1 MAEISSYPLKTP
13 KSGDLITFSETYDAN
28 AANPVIGNPT
38 KSATVG
44 SINALAVNGTV
55 GTIPVFTGS
64 NIIGDSQLVQLGPNT
79 DGVYQ
84 IRFNNADRL
93 IVNKPSSVTN
103 GDPEFLIMQDSV
115 AKVSMGWDDDGD
127 GYGFL
132 YNWAGNGWRFG
143 SAGNNPELTIVT
155 AAGQEGVTIANSLTV
170 NSNIDTLGDYGYL
183 INGYGWAN
191 EASGVLTLGDWDGS
205 DFVTRIM
212 DQNGTEVLRVTDGN
226 VGIGTTSP
234 DYKLDVE
241 GDISLVS
248 GGENYA
254 IMSPISQGMQIA
266 VGDPAEIAT
275 PLATF
280 DGANQRVGIGTDSPQ
295 RELDVNGG
303 VRVRG
308 PLDLFQQNDNTFAG
322 TNAGNFYNV
331 VGNSNAAFGEDALA
345 AITSASRNTA
355 VGFESLKENLSGNN
369 NTAIGTSSMAL
380 STAGSFNTALGN
392 SSLSAATTGQGNTAI
407 GNAALTSK
415 TTSNFNTAI
424 GHNSLS
430 NITTGFKNTAVGN
443 DAGRFTSDGTTANS
457 TGRNSIFI
465 GDSAKASADNQT
477 NEIVI
482 GVGAVGNG
490 SNTTT
495 IGSASTISTEIKG
508 NVSVS
513 NTGTSATLSLKS
525 SSTGFGG
532 NYIHAKKSDNSNQW
546 VLGSNSAFNDQV
558 ILKQYNE
565 ADIIFANNS
574 GYAVT
579 IVPNGN
585 VGIGTTSPSAK
596 LNVYGGI
603 KIEGTSSLSFG
614 GSGSIPAWGINSN
627 GNDLII
633 NDVASVQGA
642 VLFQN
647 VKGIVPRNATT
658 AEISA
663 ITGANTGAMVYNTT
677 LNTICFYNGSAW
689 RQVSHTAM

>member
-103 GDPEFLIMQDSV
+103 GDPEFLVMQDDV

-155 AAGQEGVTIANSLTV
+155 TTGQEGVTVAN
-170 NSNIDTLGDYGYL
+170 NL
-183 INGYGWAN
+183 I
-191 EASGVLTLGDWDGS
+191 VDGK
-205 DFVTRIM
+205 
-212 DQNGTEVLRVTDGN
+212 
-226 VGIGTTSP
+226 VGI
-234 DYKLDVE
+234 
-241 GDISLVS
+241 
-248 GGENYA
+248 
-254 IMSPISQGMQIA
+254 
-266 VGDPAEIAT
+266 
-275 PLATF
+275 
-280 DGANQRVGIGTDSPQ
+280 RTDNPQ
-295 RELDVNGG
+295 RELHVSGG
-303 VRVRG
+303 VRITSV
-308 PLDLFQQNDNTFAG
+308 LDLFQGNDNTFAG
-322 TNAGNFYNV
+322 TDAGNLFNIV
-331 VGNSNAAFGEDALA
+331 GSFNTAFGKNSQAVQLNGNSNSSLGFDSLA
-345 AITSASRNTA
+345 VSA
-355 VGFESLKENLSGNN
+355 SGNN
-369 NTAIGTSSMAL
+369 NTAIGTNSMTLSSG
-380 STAGSFNTALGN
+380 GSFNTGVGSN
-392 SSLSAATTGQGNTAI
+392 SLSKATVGQGNTAV

-415 TTSNFNTAI
+415 TTSNFNTAV
-424 GHNSLS
+424 GNSSLS
-430 NITTGFKNTAVGN
+430 NITTGFRNTAVGN
-443 DAGRFTSDGTTANS
+443 EAGRFTSDGTTANS
-457 TGRNSIFI
+457 TGRNSVFI

-482 GVGAVGNG
+482 GVNAVGNG

-579 IVPNGN
+579 IVPNRN
-585 VGIGTTSPSAK
+585 VGIGTTSPQFK
-596 LNVYGGI
+596 LDVGGNMRI
-603 KIEGTSSLSFG
+603 QASNNLYFG
-614 GSGSIPAWGINSN
+614 GTQSLPSWGITASSS
-627 GNDLII
+627 DLLIT
-633 NDVASVQGA
+633 DEATVQGA

-658 AEISA
+658 TQINAISSP
-663 ITGANTGAMVYNTT
+663 NTGAMVYNTT